1 MRISD
6 WSSGVCSADL
16 AAPADCR
23 TSNAAVLPRLLATV
37 EPRANTVLRSLVI
50 LAFVALPLTAAVAP
64 AMLAA
69 AGTDASAERARIAAV
84 TRPTADFSKPESYE
98 LRSAGAATV
107 PGPFDHN
114 AFTSEERRVGT
125 GGVSTCRSRWS
136 PYH

>member
-37 EPRANTVLRSLVI
+37 EPRANTVLRALVI

-84 TRPTADFSKPESYE
+84 TRPTAAFSKPESYE

-107 PGPFDHN
+107 LGPSDPNPFSLPSAN
-114 AFTSEERRVGT
+114 LSFQRRTDLTLGH
-125 GGVSTCRSRWS
+125 GLFR
-136 PYH
+136 